1 MMTWAPLLM
10 MMRWCAGRIESL
22 VKQTDEYNTTLC
34 NKAEGSVREPEIG
47 KDNPDRWLR
56 RTQEYNIKPRSAA
69 SGQAGYCNDY
79 ETFEQ
84 PKGSRR
90 TVDVQVD
97 TMFGRGGNR
106 SKIE

>member
-10 MMRWCAGRIESL
+10 TMRWCAGRNESL
-22 VKQTDEYNTTLC
+22 VKQTDKYNTTLC
-34 NKAEGSVREPEIG
+34 NKAEGSVREPEIE
-47 KDNPDRWLR
+47 KDTQDRWLR
-56 RTQEYNIKPRSAA
+56 RTQEYHIKPGSGA
-69 SGQAGYCNDY
+69 SGQDGCYNDH

-90 TVDVQVD
+90 SVDVQVD

-106 SKIE
+106 S